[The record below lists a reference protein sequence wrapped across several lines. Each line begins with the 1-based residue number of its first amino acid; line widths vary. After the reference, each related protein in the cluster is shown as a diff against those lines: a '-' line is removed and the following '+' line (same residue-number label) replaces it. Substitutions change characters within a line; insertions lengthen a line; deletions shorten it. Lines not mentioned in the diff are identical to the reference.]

1 MRALGGLALGPQM
14 RDGPEAIPEH
24 LKEQSY
30 ADFRPNR
37 KMVIPRPIK
46 INMIRTAKS

>member
-1 MRALGGLALGPQM
+1 MGQRQFGEEFLF
-14 RDGPEAIPEH
+14 RAIPEH